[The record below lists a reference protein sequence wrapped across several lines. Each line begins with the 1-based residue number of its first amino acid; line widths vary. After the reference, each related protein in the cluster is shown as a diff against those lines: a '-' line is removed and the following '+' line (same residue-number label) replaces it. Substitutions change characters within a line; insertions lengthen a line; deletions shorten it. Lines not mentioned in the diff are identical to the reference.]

1 MDLGGILLLTQSL
14 PHKMFRLSKP
24 RAKQYRTQ
32 GLVHYRL
39 LGEIFNTTTVT
50 GQLRYASN
58 QLPPNSNKDRELEN
72 NFLNISVHIDV
83 DLDDDGVNLEIDHGK
98 GKRNKVMT
106 QRLQTIQKEKSL
118 EASSTSNEMYYI
130 EECIG
135 LVEEIGDID
144 NDTFNKMLEKIVL
157 VEWRKIFVTMSD
169 ARRRA
174 WLASL

>member
-14 PHKMFRLSKP
+14 PQKMFRLSKP

-39 LGEIFNTTTVT
+39 LGEIFNTTTAT

-98 GKRNKVMT
+98 GKRKCVTAAPNRT
-106 QRLQTIQKEKSL
+106 SSKEL
-118 EASSTSNEMYYI
+118 
-130 EECIG
+130 
-135 LVEEIGDID
+135 
-144 NDTFNKMLEKIVL
+144 
-157 VEWRKIFVTMSD
+157 R
-169 ARRRA
+169 
-174 WLASL
+174 

>member
-1 MDLGGILLLTQSL
+1 MFESNNFHDLW
-14 PHKMFRLSKP
+14 SKP
-24 RAKQYRTQ
+24 RANQYRTQ
-32 GLVHYRL
+32 GLVHCQR
-39 LGEIFNTTTVT
+39 LGEIFNTTTAI

-58 QLPPNSNKDRELEN
+58 QLPPNSNKNSELEN
-72 NFLNISVHIDV
+72 YFLNISVNNDI
-83 DLDDDGVNLEIDHGK
+83 DLDDDGVNLEIDH
-98 GKRNKVMT
+98 VMS
-106 QRLQTIQKEKSL
+106 QILQTIQKEKSL

-135 LVEEIGDID
+135 LVEEIEDID

-157 VEWRKIFVTMSD
+157 EEWRKIFVIMPD